1 MATDVLIV
9 EESYRLTL
17 DRNGKELYTQ
27 YHTNTAD
34 ETYTRH
40 ASDRLVLAAG
50 MSSFQ
55 QINLGDIGVSNPGE
69 HLLLISDRSITIAVN
84 DTTTYVDGSML
95 ALSGAAITAL
105 YVKNTDANNTATI
118 EFVVTD

>member
-1 MATDVLIV
+1 MADVLAV
-9 EESYRLTL
+9 EESYRVSLK
-17 DRNGKELYTQ
+17 RNGEGLYTQ
-27 YHTNTAD
+27 YHANTAD

-40 ASDRLVLAAG
+40 AGDRLVLAAG

-55 QINLGDIGVSNPGE
+55 QVNLGDIGASYPGE
-69 HLLLISDRSITIAVN
+69 HLLLVSDRAITIAVN
-84 DTTTYVDGSML
+84 DTANSVVGSML
-95 ALSGAAITAL
+95 AMSGAAITAL